1 MKVGVPR
8 EIKTKEARVALVPA
22 GVEAL
27 IQAGHEV
34 WVERGAGEGSGWMDE
49 DYVSAGGQ
57 VVGTAD
63 EVWGVADL
71 IVKVKEPV
79 PVEWPRLRPGQIL
92 FTYLHLAASE
102 PLTRALLDSGA
113 VALAYETVEGERG
126 ELPLLTPMSEVA
138 GRLAVLEGARYLHR
152 IHGGRGTLLP
162 GVPGV
167 APGKVVILG
176 GGVVGSNAAWMAAG
190 LGAQVTLL
198 DLSLPRLRALSEV
211 LPPNVVLLHAS
222 AHAIR
227 ESLRG
232 CDLLIGA
239 VLLPGKRAPALVR
252 RADLALLPT
261 GAVIVDV
268 AVDQGGCVETIRPTT
283 HEDPVY
289 LVDGVVHYGVSN
301 MPGAVARSSTLALT
315 NATLPFILKLANLGW
330 KEACR
335 QDPQLLRGLNVV
347 GGDVVHAGV
356 AEAFGWSSRAPE
368 AVVFG

>member
-1 MKVGVPR
+1 MNIGVPR
-8 EIKTKEARVALVPA
+8 EVKSNEARVALVPA

-27 IQAGHEV
+27 VEAGHEV
-34 WVERGAGEGSGWMDE
+34 WVERGAGEGSGWLDE
-49 DYVSAGGQ
+49 DYTSAGAQ
-57 VVGTAD
+57 VVGTAE
-63 EVWGVADL
+63 EVWAFGEL
-71 IVKVKEPV
+71 IVKVKEPI
-79 PVEWPRLRPGQIL
+79 PLEWPRLRPGQVL

-102 PLTRALLDSGA
+102 PLTRALMDSGV
-113 VALAYETVEGERG
+113 VALAYETVQGGQG

-152 IHGGRGTLLP
+152 IYGGRGTLLP

-176 GGVVGSNAAWMAAG
+176 AGVVGTNAARMAAG
-190 LGAQVTLL
+190 LGAQVILL

-211 LPPNVVLLHAS
+211 LPPHVVLLHSS
-222 AHAIR
+222 ARAIR

-239 VLLPGKRAPALVR
+239 VLLPGKKAPSLVR
-252 RADLALLPT
+252 REDLALLPA

-283 HEDPVY
+283 HEDPIY
-289 LVDGVVHYGVSN
+289 WVDGVIHYGVTN

-315 NATLPFILKLANLGW
+315 NATFPYVYQLANLGW
-330 KEACR
+330 VEACR
-335 QDPQLLRGLNVV
+335 RDPSLRRGLNVV
-347 GGDVVHAGV
+347 GGEVVHPGV
-356 AEAFGWSSRAPE
+356 AEAFGWTSRSSDEVLPA
-368 AVVFG
+368 